1 MHDRIK
7 RMQCRKALMILR
19 QKVFCPQLMPT
30 KNFISNC
37 SAASCSRNSASCHVM
52 KRESDVMRH
61 PALFWKGYVFI
72 ENLMKAL
79 KYLRIALFYI
89 L

>member
-7 RMQCRKALMILR
+7 NMQCRKALMLLC
-19 QKVFCPQLMPT
+19 QK
-30 KNFISNC
+30 KSGIIS
-37 SAASCSRNSASCHVM
+37 AVYKMQVM

>member
-1 MHDRIK
+1 
-7 RMQCRKALMILR
+7 MQ
-19 QKVFCPQLMPT
+19 
-30 KNFISNC
+30 KNERLFELLTL
-37 SAASCSRNSASCHVM
+37 ASCHVM

-61 PALFWKGYVFI
+61 PALFLKGYVFI

-79 KYLRIALFYI
+79 KYLWITLFYI

>member
-7 RMQCRKALMILR
+7 NMQCRKALMLLC
-19 QKVFCPQLMPT
+19 QK
-30 KNFISNC
+30 KSGIIS
-37 SAASCSRNSASCHVM
+37 AVYKMQVM
-52 KRESDVMRH
+52 KREPDVMRH

>member
-1 MHDRIK
+1 
-7 RMQCRKALMILR
+7 MQCRKALMLLC
-19 QKVFCPQLMPT
+19 QK
-30 KNFISNC
+30 KSGIIS
-37 SAASCSRNSASCHVM
+37 AVYKMQVM